1 MNNTDLFS
9 ALLEQEQYGELVIAC
24 HSHLEANPGD
34 VAAYW
39 YYGLGQLLQG
49 AETGAQITWLEG
61 FTIADSREDYAVV
74 QELVDLL
81 DHIAEQKRQKNDHG
95 MAWTLRQ
102 HLREINPENLGNLLH
117 LMGLSLLLG
126 NFDDE
131 SLNSLGL
138 LEAITEREASE
149 ITQSELEL
157 LLAIFNE
164 LGETQRFGESFVALA
179 ERSLPLFKETNLEE
193 TFGDILIRHSMSYGH
208 SAGRYDIGI
217 AVLDILQ
224 QLQPTEVKYLWHAAQ
239 MHYFRH
245 QYNEGLALID
255 KAFILSDSPVSQVCS
270 SHLKLRGLLSS
281 GGRWAESL
289 AALAEH
295 RQNVARLHL
304 SGITDL
310 DSVSTGRTYTTT
322 YYPPYMGDHAAANRL
337 LNNQIGAFC
346 QRNVETYAAE
356 TCRRYR
362 QGHMTKWQNLQSNCE
377 LALNRKLKIGY
388 VGHTFCRHS
397 VGWLMRSLI
406 LHHDREQVEVYGY
419 FMNYRSHPDHI
430 QDWYLRQFDHVRTFM
445 LKNML
450 KERFAPTDQIFADEI
465 DILIDVDSLTLDLTC
480 EVMALKPAPI
490 QATWLGWDASG
501 IPTIDYYIA
510 DNYSIPEHGQ
520 DYYKEKIWRLPH
532 SFIGVDGF
540 EVNIPE
546 LRRDNLNLPPD
557 AVVYY
562 SGQRGFKRHPDT
574 VRAQMEILRQV
585 PNSYFLIKGSADES
599 SIKNFFAEMAMASGV
614 SPERLRFVR
623 QSLEEATHRAEI
635 ALADVV
641 LDTYP
646 YNGATTTLETL
657 WMGVPLVTWVGEQ
670 YSARNSYSMMINA
683 GITEG
688 IAWNYEEY
696 IQWGVRFGLEPEL
709 RDLVSTKLRKSRHT
723 APIWNGKLFAQE
735 MEAAYRQMW
744 ANFLESDPE
753 GNTVDLK
760 Y

>member
-1 MNNTDLFS
+1 MTDLNLLNG
-9 ALLEQEQYGELVIAC
+9 LLEQERYSELVIAC
-24 HSHLEANPGD
+24 HSHLETNPED

-39 YYGLGQLLQG
+39 YWGLGQLLQG
-49 AETGAQITWLEG
+49 AETEAQITWLEG

-81 DHIAEQKRQKNDHG
+81 DHVAEQKRQKNDHAI
-95 MAWTLRQ
+95 AWTLRQ

-117 LMGLSLLLG
+117 LMGLSLILG

-131 SLNSLGL
+131 SLNSLGI
-138 LEAITEREASE
+138 LEVIAEREFSE
-149 ITQSELEL
+149 ITKLELEL
-157 LLAIFNE
+157 LLSIFNE
-164 LGETQRFGESFVALA
+164 LGETQQFGESFVALSETCLA
-179 ERSLPLFKETNLEE
+179 LFKETDSEE
-193 TFGDILIRHSMSYGH
+193 IFGDILIRHAMSYGH
-208 SAGRYDIGI
+208 SAGRYAIGI
-217 AVLDILQ
+217 QVLSVLQ

-239 MHYFRH
+239 MHYFLH
-245 QYNEGLALID
+245 QYNEGLALIE
-255 KAFILSDSPVSQVCS
+255 KAFALSDSPVSQVCS
-270 SHLKLRGLLSS
+270 SHLKLRGLLSA
-281 GGRWAESL
+281 GGRWSESL
-289 AALAEH
+289 VALEAH
-295 RQNVARLHL
+295 RQNVETLYH

-322 YYPPYMGDHAAANRL
+322 YYPPYMGDCAAANRL

-356 TCRRYR
+356 TYNRYR
-362 QGHMTKWQNLQSNCE
+362 QSHIIKQEALRANRETE
-377 LALNRKLKIGY
+377 LNRKLKIGY
-388 VGHTFCRHS
+388 IGHTFCRHS

-406 LHHDREQVEVYGY
+406 LHHDRDQVEVYGY
-419 FMNYRSHPDHI
+419 FMNYRSHPDHL
-430 QDWYLRQFDHVRTFM
+430 QDWYLRQFDQVRTFM
-445 LKNML
+445 LKDML
-450 KERFAPTDQIFADEI
+450 KERFAPTEQIFADGI

-510 DNYSIPEHGQ
+510 DNYAIPEHGQ
-520 DYYKEKIWRLPH
+520 EYYQEKIWRLPH

-540 EVNIPE
+540 EVSIPE
-546 LRRDNLNLPPD
+546 LRREDLHLPPD

-562 SGQRGFKRHPDT
+562 SGQRGFKRHPET

-585 PNSYFLIKGSADES
+585 PNSYFLIKGSADEVS
-599 SIKNFFAEMAMASGV
+599 VKSFFEEMATAAGV

-623 QSLEEATHRAEI
+623 QSVEEATHRAEI

-657 WMGVPLVTWVGEQ
+657 WVGVPLVTWVGEQ
-670 YSARNSYSMMINA
+670 YSARNSYSMMFNA
-683 GITEG
+683 GIMEG
-688 IAWNYEEY
+688 IAWNYDEY
-696 IQWGVRFGLEPEL
+696 VNWGVRFGLEPEL

-723 APIWNGKLFAQE
+723 APIWHGKLFATE

-744 ANFLESDPE
+744 ANFIN
-753 GNTVDLK
+753 G
-760 Y
+760 

>member
-1 MNNTDLFS
+1 MTPMNLFS
-9 ALLEQEQYGELVIAC
+9 TLLEQERYGELVIAC
-24 HSHLEANPGD
+24 HSHLEANPED
-34 VAAYW
+34 VAVYW
-39 YYGLGQLLQG
+39 YWGLGQLLQG
-49 AETGAQITWLEG
+49 LEAEAQITWLEG
-61 FTIADSREDYAVV
+61 FTIADGREDYEVV
-74 QELVDLL
+74 QQLIELL
-81 DHIAEQKRQKNDHG
+81 DRTAEQKRQKADPA

-102 HLREINPENLGNLLH
+102 HLREISPENLTNLLH
-117 LMGLSLLLG
+117 LMGLSLVLG

-131 SLNSLGL
+131 TLDSLGI
-138 LEAITEREASE
+138 LELITESE
-149 ITQSELEL
+149 PSQLTKPELEL

-164 LGETQRFGESFVALA
+164 LGETQKFGEIFVALA
-179 ERSLPLFKETNLEE
+179 EASLSLFKGTDLEE

-208 SAGRYDIGI
+208 SAGRYKIGI
-217 AVLDILQ
+217 EILVVLQ
-224 QLQPTEVKYLWHAAQ
+224 ELQPREVKYLWHAAQ
-239 MHYFRH
+239 MHYFLH

-255 KAFILSDSPVSQVCS
+255 QAFALSDSPVTQVCS
-270 SHLKLRGLLSS
+270 SHLRLRGLLSA

-289 AALAEH
+289 VALEQH
-295 RQNVARLHL
+295 RQNVGILYH

-322 YYPPYMGDHAAANRL
+322 YYPPYMGDTATANRL
-337 LNNQIGAFC
+337 LNNQIGEFC

-356 TCRRYR
+356 TCDRYR
-362 QGHMTKWQNLQSNCE
+362 QSHIAKQQAMQADRDT
-377 LALNRKLKIGY
+377 ALNRKLKIGY
-388 VGHTFCRHS
+388 IGHTFCRHS

-419 FMNYRSHPDHI
+419 FMNYRSHPDHL
-430 QDWYLRQFDHVRTFM
+430 QDWYLHQFDQVRTFM
-445 LKNML
+445 LKDML
-450 KERFAPTDQIFADEI
+450 KERFAPTDQIFADGI

-501 IPTIDYYIA
+501 IPTVDYYIA

-520 DYYKEKIWRLPH
+520 DYYREKIWRLPH

-540 EVNIPE
+540 EIGVPE
-546 LRRDNLNLPPD
+546 LRREDLNLPPE

-585 PNSYFLIKGSADES
+585 PNSYFLIKGNADEAS
-599 SIKNFFAEMAMASGV
+599 VKTFFHQMATEAGV
-614 SPERLRFVR
+614 APERLRFVR
-623 QSLEEATHRAEI
+623 QSIEEATHRAEI
-635 ALADVV
+635 ALADIV
-641 LDTYP
+641 LDTFP

-657 WMGVPLVTWVGEQ
+657 WVGVPLVTWVGEQ

-688 IAWNYEEY
+688 IAWSYEEY
-696 IQWGVRFGLEPEL
+696 IHWGVRFGLEPQL

-723 APIWNGKLFAQE
+723 APIWNGKLFASE
-735 MEAAYRQMW
+735 METAYRQMW
-744 ANFLESDPE
+744 TNFVNGICE
-753 GNTVDLK
+753 
-760 Y
+760 